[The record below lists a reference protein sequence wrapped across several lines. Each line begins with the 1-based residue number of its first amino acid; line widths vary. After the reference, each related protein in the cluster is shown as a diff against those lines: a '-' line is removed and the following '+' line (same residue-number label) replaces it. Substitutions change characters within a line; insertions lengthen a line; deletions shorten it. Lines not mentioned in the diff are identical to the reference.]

1 MRGPHRPW
9 IPPGAPFRYAFQTI
23 KHLQGFL
30 CVPIFA
36 AKIRFYRTC
45 KQLFINSLNLYNYE

>member
-9 IPPGAPFRYAFQTI
+9 IPPGVPFRYAFQTI
-23 KHLQGFL
+23 KHLQGLL

-36 AKIRFYRTC
+36 AVKRF
-45 KQLFINSLNLYNYE
+45 